1 MWLLNTLTEKSCAN
15 ERNMLFIK
23 MYVTGK
29 ELIWFLLERT
39 GKFIVTIQIYLIT

>member
-1 MWLLNTLTEKSCAN
+1 
-15 ERNMLFIK
+15 

-39 GKFIVTIQIYLIT
+39 GKFIVAIEIYLNYIIVN